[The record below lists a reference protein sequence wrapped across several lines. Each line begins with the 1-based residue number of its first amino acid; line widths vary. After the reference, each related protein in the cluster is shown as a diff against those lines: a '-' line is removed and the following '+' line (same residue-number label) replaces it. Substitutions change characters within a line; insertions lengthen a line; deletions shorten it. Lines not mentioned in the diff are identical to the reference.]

1 MDKDKELARLRA
13 LDRILDQQASLDE
26 KIEELKQKLGAA
38 QDARVQLQSRIAE
51 AKEAVSNL
59 TD

>member
-1 MDKDKELARLRA
+1 MANINQKQRMA
-13 LDRILDQQASLDE
+13 LDRMLDQQASLDE

-51 AKEAVSNL
+51 AKEACVKEGI
-59 TD
+59 